1 MAQTAENVQI
11 TPVFYTEI
19 VEDKVASR
27 EAGRPIMREE
37 ERIEYRIAGNR
48 SFNFHDLAHGFHETK
63 NGETIT
69 HAMRFPAEYRK
80 FKETGGNTASGT
92 PLQNLPGLTPV
103 QISTCKALSI
113 YSIEALASV
122 DGFMLKSL
130 GPSGH
135 KLKQAA
141 EKYLGAAGGQI
152 DATRIFAELEAVKAE
167 NERLARLVQGSRPE
181 PVDQTD
187 DGEPEIAGESS
198 DALYA
203 GIDDDGLKARIT
215 ELTGQGVRGRPSRAT
230 LINMLTE
237 LEVQRTVDPEA
248 AE

>member
-167 NERLARLVQGSRPE
+167 NERLARMVQGARPA
-181 PVDQTD
+181 PVDQTAD
-187 DGEPEIAGESS
+187 SDPETVEAE
-198 DALYA
+198 DAYA

-230 LINMLTE
+230 LVNMLTE
-237 LEVQRTVDPEA
+237 LEAQQTTDPEA
-248 AE
+248 A

>member
-167 NERLARLVQGSRPE
+167 NERLARMVQEGRPE
-181 PVDQTD
+181 PVDQSD
-187 DGEPEIAGESS
+187 DPSPQEKSVVNPLYDLSESELKDIIEELAGS
-198 DALYA
+198 
-203 GIDDDGLKARIT
+203 RP
-215 ELTGQGVRGRPSRAT
+215 RGNPNKAT
-230 LINMLTE
+230 LVGMITDLRAQALANS
-237 LEVQRTVDPEA
+237 EA
-248 AE
+248 D